1 MEHLSMT
8 INVTIKDI
16 ANTFRKNGYIMSD
29 CGFMQYN
36 DDLSIFEEVSDY
48 EVLSIFQRIYPNFE
62 RRILKVEMI
71 QEHLPVVSDAEF
83 STYDF
88 CKEALKNKPN
98 EDKLN
103 YEIKKIVEYNDS
115 RKKELPG
122 VIPGSDY
129 DSCIQHMINNDIYT
143 DCNILFKYNDGDFE
157 AFSHL
162 NMPNLF
168 KNIITDKMSMDNYMR
183 IVYIGLNELTY
194 INDIKEDL
202 DYKHRLENIG
212 NESWRTYA
220 KIKELTQSI
229 KGEKG

>member
-103 YEIKKIVEYNDS
+103 YEIKKIVE
-115 RKKELPG
+115 
-122 VIPGSDY
+122 
-129 DSCIQHMINNDIYT
+129 
-143 DCNILFKYNDGDFE
+143 
-157 AFSHL
+157 AFNHL